1 MPLARKESVVLSD
14 AELVRA
20 AQGGDAAS
28 LGLLL
33 ERHRAPLYGLALQI
47 LGYGPQAQDAVH
59 DTFLVALRKLDQ
71 VREPAAVGGWLRSV
85 LRNVC
90 RMRLREGQGEILF
103 DELPRYVEERS
114 HEPSAEES
122 IDRLAVREW
131 VWTAL
136 ATLPEA
142 LRVAA
147 MLRYFGSYSSYEE
160 ISAVLG
166 VPVGTVKSRLNQV
179 KAKLADS
186 LLETAGLAHGE
197 ARQLAD
203 SRARFFG
210 AAYDE
215 YNRGQGYELLLSAF
229 SDDLV
234 MDFSDGTSIFRG
246 YEFMIEDLEG
256 DLEVGM
262 KMHPRNVV
270 ASKEVTIIECD
281 IENPPDDPS
290 HCPPAISQVAFY
302 RDGKIRRMRWH
313 LPPRPTREDGREET
327 SRRPW
332 TPEEVERRLRRTADR
347 PAEISDLA
355 TGPRT

>member
-1 MPLARKESVVLSD
+1 MLSD
-14 AELVRA
+14 AELARS
-20 AQGGDAAS
+20 AQEGDAAS

-47 LGYGPQAQDAVH
+47 LGHGPQAQDAVH

-90 RMRLREGQGEILF
+90 RMRLRTGQGEILF
-103 DELPRYVEERS
+103 DELPRHVEERFS
-114 HEPSAEES
+114 EPSAEES
-122 IDRLAVREW
+122 IERLAMRDW

-142 LRVAA
+142 LRATA

-160 ISAVLG
+160 ISAILG

-179 KAKLADS
+179 KVKLADS

-197 ARQLAD
+197 ARQLAE
-203 SRARFFG
+203 SRACFFG

-215 YNRGQGYELLLSAF
+215 YNRGRGYETLLSAF

-234 MDFSDGTSIFRG
+234 MDFSDGTTIFRG
-246 YEFMIEDLEG
+246 YEFMVEDLEG
-256 DLEVGM
+256 DLEVGL
-262 KMHPRNVV
+262 KMHPTNVV

-281 IENPPDDPS
+281 IENPSDDPF

-313 LPPRPTREDGREET
+313 LPPRPSTEDDQQET
-327 SRRPW
+327 SRGPW
-332 TPEEVERRLRRTADR
+332 TLEEVEQRLRMADR
-347 PAEISDLA
+347 PPARHRA
-355 TGPRT
+355 P

>member
-1 MPLARKESVVLSD
+1 MGLRRRESVVPSD

-20 AQGGDAAS
+20 AQGGDAVS
-28 LGLLL
+28 LGILL

-47 LGYGPQAQDAVH
+47 LGHGPQAQDAVH

-71 VREPAAVGGWLRSV
+71 IREPAAVGGWLRSV
-85 LRNVC
+85 VRNVC

-103 DELPRYVEERS
+103 DELPRYVAERS

-122 IDRLAVREW
+122 IDRLAMRDW

-142 LRVAA
+142 LRVTA

-160 ISAVLG
+160 ISAILG

-179 KAKLADS
+179 KVKLADS
-186 LLETAGLAHGE
+186 LLRTAGLAHGE
-197 ARQLAD
+197 ARQLAE
-203 SRARFFG
+203 SRARFFD

-215 YNRGQGYELLLSAF
+215 YNRGQGYEILLSAF
-229 SDDLV
+229 SDELV
-234 MDFSDGTSIFRG
+234 MDFSDGTTILRG

-256 DLEVGM
+256 DLGVGL
-262 KMHPRNVV
+262 KMHPTKVV
-270 ASKEVTIIECD
+270 ASREVTIIECD
-281 IENPPDDPS
+281 IENPSDDPF

-313 LPPRPTREDGREET
+313 LPPRTSREDGREET

-332 TPEEVERRLRRTADR
+332 TPEEVEQRLHATDQ
-347 PAEISDLA
+347 PTIETSDLA
-355 TGPRT
+355 TGQRT